1 MDIITT
7 NGTGPLKPVS
17 VPIRIGIDVG
27 STTVKIVILDDT
39 DCILYSDYQRH
50 LADIRSTIISVVRR
64 ALDELE
70 SRTPAGIDQP
80 LSIKVTGSGGFS
92 VAQWL
97 SIPFIQEVVASTT
110 AVQKLIPQTDV
121 AIELGGEDAKIT
133 YFTGGVEQRMN
144 GTCAGGT
151 GAFIDQM
158 AALLETDAPGLNE
171 LAKGAT
177 TIYPIAARCGVF
189 AKTDVQ
195 PLINEGARRED
206 IAASIFQAVVS
217 QTISGL
223 ACGKPI
229 RGHVAFLGGPLHFLD
244 QLRRRFIL
252 TLNLSDECSIVPEN
266 SQLFVA
272 AGAAF
277 SAERSLDCVHA
288 PDDKIRF
295 PKLGDFR
302 DSLQNLVGAEMNE
315 VQRLEPLFKDEAE
328 LDEFYRRHASEMA
341 VSGDLSLASGPV
353 FLGLDAGSTTTKA
366 VLIDKKGRILWRF
379 YDVNAG
385 NPVDLAV
392 KVLKDLYRQLPANV
406 HIARSVSTGYGE
418 ALFQAALGV
427 DAGEV
432 ETITHY
438 RAADFFVPGVEF
450 LLDIG
455 GQDMK
460 CLRMKDGA
468 ITSIQLNEA
477 CSSGCGS
484 FLDNFA
490 RSLGMDVRE
499 FSKKALMAERP
510 VDLGSRCTVFMNSRV
525 KQAQKEGATVA
536 DISAGLS
543 YSVIKNALFKVI
555 KLRKASEIGS
565 KVVVQGGTF
574 NNDAVLR
581 AFEKISGVNVFRPD
595 VAGLMGAYG
604 AALIALDQWTDLT
617 MPGPGDDAETFV
629 PPQIRSGIATLE
641 QLESFKV
648 ELELKRCG
656 KCSNNCLLTIN
667 TFSAGKDDGENGNL
681 RTRRFVTGNRCE
693 RGAELGDEVKIV
705 DASNARNTDSGS
717 DSDGG
722 PVPNLFDWKY
732 KRLFRHYTPLKAE
745 AAPRGDVGIPR
756 VLNMYENYPLWFT
769 FFTEL
774 GFRVRLSPR
783 STHSVYEMG
792 LETIPSESVCY
803 PGKIAHGHVMALL
816 KDGVKFIFY
825 PCAPYEI
832 QEDSGAGNHYN
843 CPIVTSYPEVLRNNV
858 DELRR
863 DDSVLFMNPF
873 LPIYDKPRLAERLFE
888 ELGTAFGIAKDE
900 IVRAVDAAWKEQD
913 RFRAD
918 IKQAGEDALE
928 RIIRCGVNGIVL
940 AGRPYHLDPEINH
953 GIPELIAGLGL
964 AVFTE
969 DSVAHLGTVERP
981 LRIVD
986 QWTYHNRLYRASS
999 FVSEMPNLE
1008 LVQLTSFGCGLD
1020 AVTAD
1025 QVDEILRARGR
1036 MYTLIKIDEGSNL
1049 GAVRIRIRS
1058 LIAAVR
1064 ERERNRRK
1072 PAVVSAAY
1080 KRQVFTKEMKK
1091 KHTILAPQMS
1101 PIHFKLIQKA
1111 FEYSGFNFV
1120 ILPEVD
1126 TLAVETGLQYVNND
1140 ACYPSILV
1148 AGQMIAALKS
1158 GKYDLDRVSLL
1169 ITQTGGGCRA
1179 TNYIGFIRRALADA
1193 GWAHI
1198 PVISLSALGLES
1210 NPGFKITPAL
1220 LHRAMMALMTGDVL
1234 MRVLYRVRPYEAV
1247 PGSANALYEKWNG
1260 RAQVQLQSLSV
1271 RKYRALI
1278 RGIVREFDELPIL
1291 PVKKPRVGVVGEIL
1305 VKFHPTANNDI
1316 FSTIEREGAECVVPD
1331 LADFLFYTFS
1341 NGIFRHKELAFPKK
1355 TERNARLLVWFLEL
1369 YRRYIKKELGASR
1382 RFDPPSSIYDLMKGV
1397 DDIVQLGNITGE
1409 GWFLTAEMVELIEE
1423 GVPSIACVQPFACL
1437 PNHVT
1442 GKGMIKELRARF
1454 PGANIAAIDYDPGAS
1469 EVNQL
1474 NRLKL
1479 LLSNAPVGRNPDEA
1493 R

>member
-1 MDIITT
+1 MAIDMNETVAV
-7 NGTGPLKPVS
+7 PL
-17 VPIRIGIDVG
+17 RIGIDVG
-27 STTVKIVILDDT
+27 STTVKFVAVDDR
-39 DCILYSDYQRH
+39 DNIIYSDYQRH
-50 LADIRSTIISVVRR
+50 LADIRSTIISVVQK
-64 ALDELE
+64 ALDTLEKEL
-70 SRTPAGIDQP
+70 PAGINQP
-80 LSIKVTGSGGFS
+80 LSIKVTGSGGFA

-97 SIPFIQEVVASTT
+97 SIPFIQEVVAATT
-110 AVQKLIPQTDV
+110 AVQKLIPKTDV

-133 YFTGGVEQRMN
+133 YFSGGVEQRMN

-158 AALLETDAPGLNE
+158 AALLETDAPGLNQ

-244 QLRRRFIL
+244 QLRYRFVETLKL
-252 TLNLSDECSIVPEN
+252 TEECTIVPEN

-277 SAERSLDCVHA
+277 SAERALNCSECDADGVN
-288 PDDKIRF
+288 F
-295 PKLGDFR
+295 PVLGDFR
-302 DSLQNLVGAEMNE
+302 DSLKNLVGAEMNE
-315 VQRLEPLFKDEAE
+315 VQRLEPLFRNEVE
-328 LDEFYRRHASEMA
+328 LEEFHRRHAAEMA
-341 VSGDLSLASGPV
+341 SSADLSSAAGPV

-366 VLIDKKGRILWRF
+366 VLVDAKGRILWRF

-392 KVLKDLYRQLPANV
+392 KVLKDLYHQLPPSV
-406 HIARSVSTGYGE
+406 YIARSVSTGYGE

-427 DAGEV
+427 DSGEV
-432 ETITHY
+432 ETIAHY
-438 RAADFFVPGVEF
+438 KAADFFVPGVEF

-499 FSKKALMAERP
+499 FSKKALLAERP

-581 AFEKISGVNVFRPD
+581 AFEKIAGVNVFRPD

-604 AALIALDQWTDLT
+604 AALIALDQWKDLT
-617 MPGPGDDAETFV
+617 APGIGDDPESFI
-629 PPQIRSGIATLE
+629 PPEIHSNVATLQ
-641 QLESFKV
+641 QLESFNV
-648 ELELKRCG
+648 ELELRRCG

-667 TFSAGKDDGENGNL
+667 TFTAGDGEDKKA
-681 RTRRFVTGNRCE
+681 RRFVTGNRCE
-693 RGAELGDEVKIV
+693 RGAELGDDLKIV
-705 DASNARNTDSGS
+705 DASNAQNTDV
-717 DSDGG
+717 GG
-722 PVPNLFDWKY
+722 DVDDKTPLPNLFDWKY
-732 KRLFRHYTPLKAE
+732 KRLFSYYKPLKKE
-745 AAPRGDVGIPR
+745 DAPRGDVGILR
-756 VLNMYENYPLWFT
+756 VLNTYENYPLWFT
-769 FFTEL
+769 FFTQL

-783 STHSVYEMG
+783 SSHAVYEKG
-792 LETIPSESVCY
+792 LESIPSESVCY
-803 PGKIAHGHVMALL
+803 PGKIAHGHVQSLL
-816 KDGVKFIFY
+816 NDGIKFIFY

-832 QEDSGAGNHYN
+832 TEDEGAGNHYN

-858 DELRR
+858 EELRQ
-863 DDSVLFMNPF
+863 DDSVNFMNPF
-873 LPIYDKPRLAERLFE
+873 LPIYDKTRLAERLFE
-888 ELGTAFGIAKDE
+888 EMGAKFDISRQE
-900 IVRAVDAAWKEQD
+900 IVKALDVAWAEQEK
-913 RFRAD
+913 FRQD
-918 IKQAGEDALE
+918 VKDAGEEALE
-928 RIIRCGVNGIVL
+928 EIIRRGANGIVL

-953 GIPELIAGLGL
+953 GIPELISGLGL

-969 DSVAHLGTVERP
+969 DSIAHLGSVERP

-986 QWTYHNRLYRASS
+986 QWTYHNRLYRAAS
-999 FVSEMPNLE
+999 FVADFPSLE

-1025 QVDEILRARGR
+1025 QVDEIMRSRSR

-1058 LIAAVR
+1058 LVAAVR
-1064 ERERNRRK
+1064 ERQRRRQK
-1072 PAVVSAAY
+1072 TVSVSAAY
-1080 KRQVFTKEMKK
+1080 KRQIFTKEMKK
-1091 KHTILAPQMS
+1091 THTIIAPQMS
-1101 PIHFKLIQKA
+1101 PIHFRLLQKA
-1111 FEYSGFNFV
+1111 FEYSGYNFV

-1126 TLAVETGLQYVNND
+1126 TLAVEAGLQYVNND

-1158 GKYDLDRVSLL
+1158 GKYDLDHVSLL

-1193 GWAHI
+1193 GWSHI
-1198 PVISLSALGLES
+1198 PVLSLNALGLES
-1210 NPGFKITPAL
+1210 HPGFKITPAL
-1220 LHRAMMALMTGDVL
+1220 LHRAVMAVMIGDVL
-1234 MRVLYRVRPYEAV
+1234 MRVLYRVRPYEKVA
-1247 PGSANALYEKWNG
+1247 GAADALYEKWNG
-1260 RAQVQLQSLSV
+1260 KAQVQLDSLSISGYQ
-1271 RKYRALI
+1271 KLI
-1278 RGIVREFDELPIL
+1278 RGIIHDFDNLPIL

-1316 FSTIEREGAECVVPD
+1316 CRVIEREGAECVMPD
-1331 LADFLFYTFS
+1331 LADFFFYTFS
-1341 NGIFRHKELAFPKK
+1341 TGIFRHQQLAFPKK

-1369 YRRYIKKELGASR
+1369 YRRTMKKELEASR
-1382 RFDPPSSIYDLMKGV
+1382 RFDAPSSIYDLMKGV

-1409 GWFLTAEMVELIEE
+1409 GWFLTAEMVELIES

-1479 LLSNAPVGRNPDEA
+1479 LLSNAPNGRNPDEPKESA
-1493 R
+1493 DN